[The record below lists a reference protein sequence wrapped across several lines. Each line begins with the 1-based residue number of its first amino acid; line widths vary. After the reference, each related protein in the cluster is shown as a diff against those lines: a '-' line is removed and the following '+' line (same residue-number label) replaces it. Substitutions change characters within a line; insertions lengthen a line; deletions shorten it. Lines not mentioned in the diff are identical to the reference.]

1 MTLWNKLKVFVD
13 DLSGQPS
20 DAAELALD
28 ELQLAA
34 TALLVHAT
42 VVDGEVEESERTR
55 LKAVLENH
63 YDLSSSEANRLI
75 AVAEKKEQEAV
86 DLYGFTRVLSRRLD
100 GEGRQKVVEMLWEI
114 VMADGVVHEFEAN
127 LVWRAAELLG
137 VSARDRI
144 RIRKIVEGRQRGDV
158 QSDG

>member
-1 MTLWNKLKVFVD
+1 MTLWNKLKVFVE
-13 DLSGQPS
+13 DLSGPAS
-20 DAAELALD
+20 DAPELALD
-28 ELQLAA
+28 ELHLAA

-42 VVDGEVEESERTR
+42 VVDGVLDESESTR
-55 LKAVLENH
+55 LKDVLRSH

-75 AVAEKKEQEAV
+75 AAAERKEREAV
-86 DLYGFTRVLSRRLD
+86 DLYGFTRVLARKLD

-114 VMADGVVHEFEAN
+114 VMADGTVHEFEAN

-144 RIRKIVEGRQRGDV
+144 RIRKIVEARQQGEAAPE
-158 QSDG
+158 G

>member
-1 MTLWNKLKVFVD
+1 MTLWNKLKDFVD

-28 ELQLAA
+28 ELHLAA

-42 VVDGEVEESERTR
+42 VVDGEVDESERTR
-55 LKAVLENH
+55 LKALLENH
-63 YDLSSSEANRLI
+63 YELSSSEAGRLI
-75 AVAEKKEQEAV
+75 AAAEKKEREAV

-100 GEGRQKVVEMLWEI
+100 GDGRQKVVEMLWEI

-137 VSARDRI
+137 VTARDRI
-144 RIRKIVEGRQRGDV
+144 RIKKIVEGRQRDDV
-158 QSDG
+158 RSDG